1 MRKLLFILG
10 LLILLIGVGAFKP
23 SESEDALEQTGI
35 RDSIWEYV
43 QEPLAGVY
51 EENLE
56 EQLDLEMAGYVLMG
70 LGAIL
75 ILVSFKHKKK
85 KSDAGAMS
93 TAGRLL
99 YQALGRISPEELGQK
114 AERDKMREGPKAA
127 LKEKSMELPAVMDE
141 PTVGPGIAPP
151 APGMQPMQP
160 MQPSGPQQAF
170 SPLINLFKTPVN
182 PLMGLF
188 HRSDGQASG
197 ATGSGRGSPGG
208 PVRRFKCASCSE
220 VFTVKHKDNTVTC
233 PSCNTSFKL

>member
-1 MRKLLFILG
+1 MRKLLFIFG
-10 LLILLIGVGAFKP
+10 LIILLVGIGAFKP
-23 SESEDALEQTGI
+23 AESEDALEQAGI
-35 RDSIWEYV
+35 RDKVWEYI

-51 EENLE
+51 EENVE
-56 EQLDLEMAGYVLMG
+56 EQLELEMAGYVLMG
-70 LGAIL
+70 LGAII

-85 KSDAGAMS
+85 KSDTGKMS

-114 AERDKMREGPKAA
+114 AERDKMREGPKATQ
-127 LKEKSMELPAVMDE
+127 KEKTMELPDLVDE
-141 PTVGPGIAPP
+141 PTMGPGMMPP
-151 APGMQPMQP
+151 VPGMQP
-160 MQPSGPQQAF
+160 MQPSGPQQVF
-170 SPLINLFKTPVN
+170 SPLINLFKAPVN

-197 ATGSGRGSPGG
+197 AIGSGRGSSGG

-220 VFTVKHKDNTVTC
+220 VFIVKHKDNTVTC